1 VFELKNQSKRLS
13 NFKLKIKSTNKTLT
27 TMYYPYLRG
36 KQFELL
42 ALREFAEKY
51 SDNCSV
57 FPIIEPVKAS
67 FNSMK
72 IAFRKLNEK
81 NIRHALI
88 LNPQDGELIGKSET
102 ILKELEE
109 LLSEAGKWMPAY
121 IVNTNS
127 KGIRQNIIEKGY
139 QQVML
144 ICQDSID
151 ANNQNFKELLE
162 MPAVNKVVFAD
173 NNRLFKR
180 ELGRLGKEII
190 RIDDNFKPQKRNSD
204 YCDITEEKFSEEV
217 FYYEED
223 GFAGFTDYT
232 VLPSTYIEGGMLP
245 KALAIHLSYKKNDN
259 EIWVRHF
266 VSDTNDDN
274 TNIQGKFGEA
284 AQKAIQFFQAIQY
297 SNDAISELTSY
308 YDNDQYPGLGVLKK
322 LSIKNHLELMN
333 TILSHQFDKK

>member
-1 VFELKNQSKRLS
+1 
-13 NFKLKIKSTNKTLT
+13 
-27 TMYYPYLRG
+27 MYYPYLRG

-42 ALREFAEKY
+42 TIREFAEKY
-51 SDNCSV
+51 SDNCFV

-81 NIRHALI
+81 NVRYALI
-88 LNPQDGELIGKSET
+88 LNPQDGELIGKAEK

-109 LLSEAGKWMPAY
+109 LLIDTEKWMPAY
-121 IVNTNS
+121 IVNNNS
-127 KGIRQNIIEKGY
+127 KGIRDNILDRRY

-144 ICQDSID
+144 ICQDSVD
-151 ANNQNFKELLE
+151 TSNPNFKALLE
-162 MPAVNKVVFAD
+162 MPAVTKVVFAD
-173 NNRLFKR
+173 NNRSFKR

-204 YCDITEEKFSEEV
+204 YCDINEEKFSEEV

-223 GFAGFTDYT
+223 GFSGFTDYT
-232 VLPSTYIEGGMLP
+232 VLPSTYMEGGMLP

-284 AQKAIQFFQAIQY
+284 AKKAIKFFQGIHY
-297 SNDAISELTSY
+297 SNDSISELTSY
-308 YDNDQYPGLGVLKK
+308 YKNDQYPGLGVLKK

-333 TILSHQFDKK
+333 SILSQ